1 MDKFFINKKLLEEL
15 KFVDEKLAQDFDF
28 NLPNVQK
35 QLVDSLL
42 RDGNLTDSYTDVR
55 VDEAIKNLWLTQ
67 ADFVEY
73 MKAISLYQI
82 KKDYSKALEIF
93 QYLQQKYPNIPSFLY
108 YQWIIYMEFEMFDDA
123 IFCFQDMLDIQ
134 PQNYQAMM
142 WIANSLMLSWYYDEA
157 IIHYQNISGI
167 YPDSIEPIIFNWVTE
182 NLRWNYINALNIF
195 EKIKVIKPTENIS
208 NYQWYTYF
216 LLWEYDKAI
225 YHYDKY
231 LKSDIKDYQ
240 SFYMLWKIYNKKK
253 NFIKSKFYLES
264 ALEISQSK
272 WDFSII
278 PDVLFEFW
286 LTYSWFWEYQEAISY
301 FDWVLDIDPQDIDAY
316 IQKSECLFKLWD
328 ISWAKNILKNAIFQI
343 WENDQLLDT
352 LSKMQDA

>member
-55 VDEAIKNLWLTQ
+55 VDEAIKNLGLTQ

-108 YQWIIYMEFEMFDDA
+108 YQGIIYMEFEMFDDA

-142 WIANSLMLSWYYDEA
+142 GIANSLMLSGYYDEA

-167 YPDSIEPIIFNWVTE
+167 YPDSIEPIIFNGVTE
-182 NLRWNYINALNIF
+182 NLRGNYINALNIF

-208 NYQWYTYF
+208 NYQGYTYF
-216 LLWEYDKAI
+216 LLGEYDKAI

-240 SFYMLWKIYNKKK
+240 SFYMLGKIYNKKK

-272 WDFSII
+272 GDFSII
-278 PDVLFEFW
+278 PDVLFEFG
-286 LTYSWFWEYQEAISY
+286 LTYSGFGEYQEAISY
-301 FDWVLDIDPQDIDAY
+301 FDGVLDIDPQDIDAY
-316 IQKSECLFKLWD
+316 IQKSECLFKLGD
-328 ISWAKNILKNAIFQI
+328 ISGAKNILKNAIFQI
-343 WENDQLLDT
+343 GENDQLLDT